1 MSEDIFEYWMDLAKQ
16 LAERFSTS
24 DIGNIWTWENFKQ
37 DILTL
42 KNRLGVG
49 DKHIDV
55 LGIRLIFETG
65 QSYDLLSDK
74 QVNTDRIVPYLYYY
88 SKAHD
93 IGIAG
98 DWVSFSKLAGALAYR
113 QFFDEKDLEN
123 LRVNYSGQK
132 ERVLY
137 IIRTLGGK
145 EIDKG
150 DAAFIISFLPQV
162 KVLLIF
168 EDADEEFPASVR
180 LLYDRNSV
188 YYQPTEML
196 TSISTMLAHRVEEH
210 I

>member
-1 MSEDIFEYWMDLAKQ
+1 MDLAKQ

-24 DIGNIWTWENFKQ
+24 DIGNIWTWENFKH

-55 LGIRLIFETG
+55 LGIRLIIDTG

-74 QVNTDRIVPYLYYY
+74 QVNTDRLVPYLYYY
-88 SKAHD
+88 SKALD
-93 IGIAG
+93 RGISG
-98 DWVSFSKLAGALAYR
+98 DWVNFSKLAGALAYR
-113 QFFDEKDLEN
+113 QFFDEKDLER
-123 LRVNYSGQK
+123 LRVNYSEQK
-132 ERVLY
+132 ERVLH
-137 IIRTLGGK
+137 ILRTLGGK

-168 EDADEEFPASVR
+168 EDEDEEFPASVR
-180 LLYDRNSV
+180 LLYDRSSV
-188 YYQPTEML
+188 YYQPTELL
-196 TSISTMLAHRVEEH
+196 TSISTMLTRRVEEH